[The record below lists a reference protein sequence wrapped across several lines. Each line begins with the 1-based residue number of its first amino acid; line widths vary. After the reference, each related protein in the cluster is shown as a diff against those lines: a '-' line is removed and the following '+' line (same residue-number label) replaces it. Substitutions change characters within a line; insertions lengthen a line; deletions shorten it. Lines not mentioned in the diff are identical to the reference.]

1 MMTISKIKKLLS
13 GLIGKK
19 VKVIYY
25 GSRNR
30 KEVYYG
36 CIYKLYQNVFLIR
49 NDECC
54 AKSFSYVDVLTKT
67 VKIIY

>member
-1 MMTISKIKKLLS
+1 MMTISKIKNLLS
-13 GLIGKK
+13 SLIGKR

-25 GSRNR
+25 G
-30 KEVYYG
+30 Y
-36 CIYKLYQNVFLIR
+36 IYKLYQNVFLIKD
-49 NDECC
+49 DECC